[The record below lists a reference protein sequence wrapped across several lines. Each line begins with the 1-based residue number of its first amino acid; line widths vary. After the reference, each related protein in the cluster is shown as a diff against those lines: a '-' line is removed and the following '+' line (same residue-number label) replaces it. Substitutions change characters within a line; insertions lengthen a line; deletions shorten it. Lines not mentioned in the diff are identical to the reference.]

1 MGEDARRGDVKAK
14 VNCGGVAMKDF
25 KGKVVYVAG
34 GSSGIGLAI
43 AKLFAAEG
51 AHVTIFARR
60 KDVLERAAK
69 EITSQRVS
77 DGQRFSCKQL
87 DVSARKQV
95 ESVMSE
101 SVAEFGAPDVLINC
115 AGRARPHYF
124 QDITYEQ
131 FDETMKINLYGTWNT
146 ISVLLPHMKK
156 RGGYIVNVSSIAGFV
171 GVFGY
176 TDYSASKF
184 GLIGLS
190 EVLRSELKGYGIVVS
205 VLCPPDTDT
214 PGFEEENRTKPPEC
228 QAISAHAKLIQPQ
241 EVARALIKGMHK
253 GQFLIVP
260 NFDGKFTLVMKR
272 LFPGLVEFVMDE
284 DIEKCRRTT

>member
-1 MGEDARRGDVKAK
+1 
-14 VNCGGVAMKDF
+14 MKDF
-25 KGKVVYVAG
+25 KDKVVYVAG

-60 KDVLERAAK
+60 KEVLERALK
-69 EITSQRVS
+69 EITRQRVS
-77 DGQRFSCKQL
+77 GGQRFSCQQM
-87 DVSARKQV
+87 DVSVRAQV
-95 ESVMSE
+95 ESVMSK
-101 SVAEFGAPDVLINC
+101 SVAEFGVPDVLINC

-124 QDITYEQ
+124 EDITYEQ

-156 RGGYIVNVSSIAGFV
+156 RGGYMVNVSSIAGFI

-176 TDYSASKF
+176 TDYGASKF

-190 EVLRSELKGYGIVVS
+190 ETLRSELKQYGITVS

-214 PGFEEENRTKPPEC
+214 PGFQEENKTKPPEC
-228 QAISAHAKLIQPQ
+228 QAISARAKLIQPE
-241 EVARALIKGMHK
+241 EVAKALLKGMRK
-253 GQFLIVP
+253 GEFIIVP
-260 NFDGKFTLVMKR
+260 NFDGKLTLVMKR
-272 LFPGLVEFVMDE
+272 LFPGLVEFVMDG
-284 DIEKCRRTT
+284 DIRKTQTSSLRGTPIKSG